1 MSDAQSAP
9 AKAPSERRQR
19 VLVIVAVVVGTM
31 FSALDQLI
39 VITAIPRVVA
49 DLGGLADFAWVFTA
63 YTLVSTVSLP
73 VWGKLSDTYGRRRL
87 WLTGL
92 CLFMTGSAIAGAS
105 QEMVQLILSR
115 GVQGLGAGALMA
127 LGPALIGDLFPPSE
141 RPKWQGALMALFGVV
156 VIAGPTIGGW
166 ITDTLSWRWVF
177 YVNLP
182 FGGLAVLAAWFGLP
196 SVRSG
201 GRRSIDVAGAVA
213 LSGAVVPLLLAF
225 AWAGGRYPWLSSPIV
240 GLLLG
245 AVAMLGVLVI
255 LERRARDPMINLGFL
270 TNRVYVVAVLT
281 TFLVS
286 AGMIGAVLYIPLFA
300 QAVIGTSAASS
311 GAVLVPMM
319 LGFIVSAVG
328 AGQIMSRTGRYK
340 ALILV
345 LFAVGIVGA
354 GMLARMDATTTEL
367 EVVRNMVVMGIG
379 IGGPFSVLVVVAQNA
394 FPDRNLGEVTA
405 GSRFFRSM
413 GSTIGAGLM
422 GSLLSGW
429 FAANVHERL
438 PAQVREAL
446 GPDRLAEA
454 SNPEALF
461 VPEATASLRES
472 LSTLGAAAPAVED
485 LLTETL
491 RLSLADALGGL
502 FVVTAGLM
510 IVGFAIATFL
520 PEIPLRTTRDADLPA
535 ERADAAEPT
544 VRGAQ

>member
-1 MSDAQSAP
+1 
-9 AKAPSERRQR
+9 
-19 VLVIVAVVVGTM
+19 
-31 FSALDQLI
+31 
-39 VITAIPRVVA
+39 
-49 DLGGLADFAWVFTA
+49 
-63 YTLVSTVSLP
+63 
-73 VWGKLSDTYGRRRL
+73 
-87 WLTGL
+87 
-92 CLFMTGSAIAGAS
+92 
-105 QEMVQLILSR
+105 
-115 GVQGLGAGALMA
+115 
-127 LGPALIGDLFPPSE
+127 
-141 RPKWQGALMALFGVV
+141 
-156 VIAGPTIGGW
+156 
-166 ITDTLSWRWVF
+166 
-177 YVNLP
+177 
-182 FGGLAVLAAWFGLP
+182 
-196 SVRSG
+196 
-201 GRRSIDVAGAVA
+201 
-213 LSGAVVPLLLAF
+213 
-225 AWAGGRYPWLSSPIV
+225 
-240 GLLLG
+240 
-245 AVAMLGVLVI
+245 
-255 LERRARDPMINLGFL
+255 
-270 TNRVYVVAVLT
+270 
-281 TFLVS
+281 
-286 AGMIGAVLYIPLFA
+286 MIGAVLYIPLFA

-367 EVVRNMVVMGIG
+367 EVVRNMVIMGIG

-454 SNPEALF
+454 SNPESLF

-491 RLSLADALGGL
+491 RLSLADALRGL

-535 ERADAAEPT
+535 ERADAASQPSAARSRSTRSPARHRQQQDRQGERRDRDRRCRRRPDDDGPQRAARSRPHAQRQ
-544 VRGAQ
+544 VSGQRHHDRNRGRAGGALVVDQEVDRRHHGRESRRADDRDARPARLESHRRSISDRRPVAGCPRTCQRSTS